1 MGSGGGYVLYYYPL
15 ISILISLP
23 SYFHVHAVLVLAARG
38 DRMKQAQTD
47 ADELIAAY
55 KGEQQDAF
63 DKAASAS
70 GKSGGASKII
80 ATI

>member
-1 MGSGGGYVLYYYPL
+1 
-15 ISILISLP
+15 
-23 SYFHVHAVLVLAARG
+23 
-38 DRMKQAQTD
+38 MKQAQTD

-70 GKSGGASKII
+70 GKSGEFLQQNCHNLFILLLLRTVLKKLVPPKPLHYMYAN
-80 ATI
+80 